1 MIGFDRLTEQQVN
14 SLTIGTQVFVKLT
27 GKGWD
32 DTDREE
38 EGFYYIGQG
47 RRLWSSEGE
56 RFFFVYEMGIR
67 NYEFEVYIP
76 AMRYKI
82 MNITQD
88 IKTVMRI
95 YNVSLDEIINKIKG
109 VFNAS

>member
-38 EGFYYIGQG
+38 EGFYHIGQG
-47 RRLWSSEGE
+47 RRLWNSEGE

-109 VFNAS
+109 AFNAS